1 MRSVATYGR
10 TVEQLFKPKNITAI
24 NIDPRMLNKSCSVF
38 LWKERRK
45 RRNLKASH
53 ASLLQILA
61 AGSFI
66 LSTINK
72 QKFNQA
78 CNFCLL
84 PWIYKDGNRV
94 FDMFLFFCYYYSN
107 EGNEKDCIIVVFNFF
122 FSFERN
128 LLLRINTRNFLF
140 YFPPN

>member
-1 MRSVATYGR
+1 
-10 TVEQLFKPKNITAI
+10 
-24 NIDPRMLNKSCSVF
+24 MLNKSCSVF

-66 LSTINK
+66 ISTINK

-84 PWIYKDGNRV
+84 RGIYKDGNDRV
-94 FDMFLFFCYYYSN
+94 FDVFLFIIIITVM
-107 EGNEKDCIIVVFNFF
+107 KDMKKTA
-122 FSFERN
+122 S
-128 LLLRINTRNFLF
+128 
-140 YFPPN
+140 